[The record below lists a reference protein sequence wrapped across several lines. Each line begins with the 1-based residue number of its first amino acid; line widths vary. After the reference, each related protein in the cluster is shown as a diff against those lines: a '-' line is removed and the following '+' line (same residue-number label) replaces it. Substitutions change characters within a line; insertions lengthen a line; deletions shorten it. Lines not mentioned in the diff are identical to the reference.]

1 MTVSEH
7 SDWAACQQ
15 LWLLRRGRPE
25 PKTWTPARL
34 IRERVGEALT
44 GKPPSQADPPV
55 RWTPTIGERRA
66 VGVNADLIAQAIRD
80 KWDEIG
86 HHPTGYHDREYRAF
100 ETCNGE
106 AGELTWWLVDIGAR
120 PGWAVWL
127 EVAEIAADREG
138 TTHVGVLTCRLRAW
152 PHDPEVTAEQRE
164 FGPIKRVLAQ
174 QVVVQERVA
183 VFGEADRT
191 PGLNCARCPDRQCP
205 VRVS

>member
-1 MTVSEH
+1 MSEH

-15 LWLLRRGRPE
+15 LWLLRRDRPE

-66 VGVNADLIAQAIRD
+66 VGVNSDLIAQAIRD
-80 KWDEIG
+80 KWDDNG
-86 HHPTGYHDREYRAF
+86 HHLTGYHDREYRAF

-164 FGPIKRVLAQ
+164 FVPIKRVMAQ
-174 QVVVQERVA
+174 QVVVQERAA

-191 PGLNCARCPDRQCP
+191 PGLHCARCPDRQCP
-205 VRVS
+205 VRVGA